1 MSDLK
6 IKALEPFN
14 NYGQDKLMMFPGQIA
29 EVPKDTALELA
40 YQGKVSVSSD
50 TDSDWVDA
58 PVFVGLACADAA
70 TGADPE
76 EIESLSMA
84 YPSSGNYWPIVYPST
99 EGSAIDSEIVY
110 VKNIN
115 CSSTDISVAS
125 IVFPD
130 SPPMEGPSTNP
141 EGATAFF
148 VATPNGVGECVFNFS
163 MTLVTPGYEKAFTL
177 SLPVSVEAGS

>member
-14 NYGQDKLMMFPGQIA
+14 NYGQNKLMMFPGQIA
-29 EVPKDTALELA
+29 EVPEDTALELA

-84 YPSSGNYWPIVYPST
+84 YPSSGRYWPIVYPST
-99 EGSAIDSEIVY
+99 EGSVIDSEIVY
-110 VKNIN
+110 V
-115 CSSTDISVAS
+115 
-125 IVFPD
+125 
-130 SPPMEGPSTNP
+130 
-141 EGATAFF
+141 
-148 VATPNGVGECVFNFS
+148 
-163 MTLVTPGYEKAFTL
+163 
-177 SLPVSVEAGS
+177 